1 LPSVA
6 CLSITFFFANA
17 LSPRRERRRA
27 VATETDM
34 LENGSGLVRTVAW
47 SFDGKLL
54 ASGGDGARII
64 LWDAKKGERLRELK
78 GHG

>member
-1 LPSVA
+1 V
-6 CLSITFFFANA
+6 
-17 LSPRRERRRA
+17 
-27 VATETDM
+27 

-64 LWDAKKGERLRELK
+64 LWDAKKGERLTELK